1 MVSVTR
7 KNRLPRNAATMSS
20 LTYWYKYVFEHLGW
34 MILAK
39 AKGMDMKVRAYK
51 QSVEN
56 LCRSLKHVMT
66 EYENNDKKHDL
77 KIMLMHVELLQRKM
91 GKLL

>member
-1 MVSVTR
+1 
-7 KNRLPRNAATMSS
+7 
-20 LTYWYKYVFEHLGW
+20 

-56 LCRSLKHVMT
+56 LCRSLKHVMG

-77 KIMLMHVELLQRKM
+77 KLMLMQVELLQRKIN
-91 GKLL
+91 KVL

>member
-1 MVSVTR
+1 
-7 KNRLPRNAATMSS
+7 MSG
-20 LTYWYKYVFEHLGW
+20 LTHWHKHVFEHLGW

-39 AKGMDMKVRAYK
+39 AKGMDAKVRAYK
-51 QSVEN
+51 QSVDN
-56 LCRSLKHVMT
+56 LCRSLKHVSS

-77 KIMLMHVELLQRKM
+77 NVMLMQVELLQRKM

>member
-1 MVSVTR
+1 
-7 KNRLPRNAATMSS
+7 
-20 LTYWYKYVFEHLGW
+20 

-56 LCRSLKHVMT
+56 LCRSLKHVMS